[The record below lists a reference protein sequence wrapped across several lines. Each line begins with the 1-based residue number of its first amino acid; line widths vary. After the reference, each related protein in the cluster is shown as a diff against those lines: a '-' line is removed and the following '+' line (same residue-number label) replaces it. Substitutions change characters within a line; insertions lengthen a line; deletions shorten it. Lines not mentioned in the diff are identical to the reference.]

1 MTDELLQQI
10 LAELKLSNRAGEA
23 LGFCDPPRTRRI
35 YCNLQY
41 GSAMYFWIGG
51 DINKPEVIQKSAILC
66 LVKSLSVLSGEYKG
80 KLSCK
85 LIISIQADEPYQLVM
100 GLETLTC
107 KTALLGLLQADLSQ
121 PVKFSFSA
129 GKADNALFCDVY
141 QHGVKLEHSQDLNA
155 IAEPIV
161 LEMIE
166 TISRPLSDAEL
177 FPIEE
182 ELEPSQLSAPS
193 IAPGSQSSEP
203 EPQKK
208 PPTENGRRVK
218 EACSLL
224 GMKGRQ
230 TADAY
235 KAAATAQKLDKPS
248 GELTTL
254 ECSRVIDEIL
264 ALWGLKRGGFKAI
277 NHARSAFA
285 LLMENSEISDDM
297 AAIVVAWKA
306 DCERRVEKPQEVPA
320 TW

>member
-1 MTDELLQQI
+1 
-10 LAELKLSNRAGEA
+10 
-23 LGFCDPPRTRRI
+23 
-35 YCNLQY
+35 
-41 GSAMYFWIGG
+41 MYFWIGG
-51 DINKPEVIQKSAILC
+51 DINKPEIIAKNAILC
-66 LVKSLSVLSGEYKG
+66 QVKSLSVLSGEYKG
-80 KLSCK
+80 KPSYK

-107 KTALLGLLQADLSQ
+107 KTALLGLMQADLAQ
-121 PVKFSFSA
+121 PVKLSFRA

-141 QHGVKLEHSQDLNA
+141 QNSAKLEHSQYLNT

-166 TISRPLSDAEL
+166 TLSIGLKELSGAEL
-177 FPIEE
+177 PPIEE
-182 ELEPSQLSAPS
+182 ELEPSQLIAPS
-193 IAPGSQSSEP
+193 IAPVPEAEP

-208 PPTENGRRVK
+208 PPNENGRRVK
-218 EACSLL
+218 EACGLL

-235 KAAATAQKLDKPS
+235 NAAAIAQKLDKPS
-248 GELTTL
+248 GELTAP

-264 ALWGLKRGGFKAI
+264 ALWGFKRGGFKAI
-277 NHARSAFA
+277 NHARNAFA
-285 LLMENSEISDDM
+285 SLMENPEISDI

-306 DCERRVEKPQEVPA
+306 DCEKRIEKSQEVTA

>member
-10 LAELKLSNRAGEA
+10 LAELKLSNRSGEA
-23 LGFCDPPRTRRI
+23 LGFCDPPRSRRI
-35 YCNLQY
+35 YCNSQY

-51 DINKPEVIQKSAILC
+51 DINKPEIIAKNAILC
-66 LVKSLSVLSGEYKG
+66 QVKSLSALSGEYKG
-80 KLSCK
+80 KPSYK

-107 KTALLGLLQADLSQ
+107 KTALLGLLQADLAQ
-121 PVKFSFSA
+121 PVKFAFAA
-129 GKADNALFCDVY
+129 GRSDNALFCDVY
-141 QHGVKLEHSQDLNA
+141 QHGVKLEHSQDLNT
-155 IAEPIV
+155 IAEPVV

-177 FPIEE
+177 PPIEE
-182 ELEPSQLSAPS
+182 ELEPSQRIAPS
-193 IAPGSQSSEP
+193 IATVPETSEP

-208 PPTENGRRVK
+208 LPNENGRRVK
-218 EACSLL
+218 EACGLL

-235 KAAATAQKLDKPS
+235 NAAAIAQKLDKPS
-248 GELTTL
+248 GELTAH

-264 ALWGLKRGGFKAI
+264 ALWGFKQGGFKAI
-277 NHARSAFA
+277 NHARNAFA
-285 LLMENSEISDDM
+285 SLMENPEISNDI

-306 DCERRVEKPQEVPA
+306 DCERRIEKSQEVTA